1 MHPNT
6 FSVYW
11 EIRLLYDDY
20 TWCLSSVTTFMR
32 AILCLRNRNY
42 MSDKVRQLFQ
52 TVLWWNS
59 FIFFLFVLVC
69 LIQRNLN
76 TSHMFAVFTPEGFPL
91 LSGCSASLKVGEGVW
106 LLILLI
112 AAFKAHSCRWRS
124 FYCCWRRI
132 TLENFAN
139 EKRTTVLLLQIRT
152 H

>member
-32 AILCLRNRNY
+32 VILCLRNRNY

-59 FIFFLFVLVC
+59 FIFFFFL
-69 LIQRNLN
+69 
-76 TSHMFAVFTPEGFPL
+76 L
-91 LSGCSASLKVGEGVW
+91 LSVWFREILTQATCLLCSRQKAFLCSVGALPPLRWVRECGCWSCSLLLSK
-106 LLILLI
+106 LILAGDAPFIVADGELP
-112 AAFKAHSCRWRS
+112 
-124 FYCCWRRI
+124 
-132 TLENFAN
+132 
-139 EKRTTVLLLQIRT
+139 
-152 H
+152 